1 METTKKYFKFM
12 ENMPQENGTGTQTI
26 IGFILSIT
34 MYIFNLMDID
44 RIYHYVFMLMS
55 LVSISFVIIIN
66 FTKAMGELVKLV
78 IFIRKFFIKK

>member
-1 METTKKYFKFM
+1 M
-12 ENMPQENGTGTQTI
+12 ENMPQENGTGTQTV
-26 IGFILSIT
+26 IGFIISIT